1 MYCNCTAAC
10 FSELFLQNFLK
21 DFVFKRFHDLFIHL
35 CTLRVRSFMQ
45 TRYLLKKLAKLA
57 KI

>member
-21 DFVFKRFHDLFIHL
+21 DFVEHHDLFIHL